1 MFSTF
6 MTFVFSTFMIMT
18 VRNVPN
24 VYIYIY
30 IDKGT
35 LKSQIEPQQVCFPQL
50 LMDKIR

>member
-1 MFSTF
+1 MFSNF

-24 VYIYIY
+24 VYI
-30 IDKGT
+30 DKGT
-35 LKSQIEPQQVCFPQL
+35 LKSQIEPQQVCFPQS